1 MNVPTIRQYIKKN
14 VSQAMLNY
22 LGYRSMSAPI
32 DLQYL
37 IGWWPLNGNA
47 NDYSGND
54 NDGVQ
59 ANVTFYSTYPS
70 T

>member
-47 NDYSGND
+47 NDSSGND